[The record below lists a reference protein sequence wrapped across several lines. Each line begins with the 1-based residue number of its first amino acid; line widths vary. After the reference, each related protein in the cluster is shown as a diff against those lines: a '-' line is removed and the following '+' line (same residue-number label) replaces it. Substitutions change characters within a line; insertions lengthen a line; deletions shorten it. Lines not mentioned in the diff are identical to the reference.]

1 MTNKMRNEI
10 VAAVNN
16 MTVAEMRK
24 AAPALGIK
32 NARQYKRE
40 QLSEMIIDAMAAQ
53 KEQELEAQAK
63 AKAEKKSNKKS
74 ASKKSTVK
82 SAEKS
87 NDKRYKADK
96 VEEDD
101 VDALVHEILSA
112 TPAQVDA
119 MDLYSVNRKVLIEVM
134 KQLHC
139 ELWYRTY
146 DKPTMIAKITVALGS
161 AAEEE

>member
-1 MTNKMRNEI
+1 MTKKMRNEI

-63 AKAEKKSNKKS
+63 AEKKS
-74 ASKKSTVK
+74 ASKKSTAK

-96 VEEDD
+96 VEADD

>member
-1 MTNKMRNEI
+1 M
-10 VAAVNN
+10 
-16 MTVAEMRK
+16 
-24 AAPALGIK
+24 
-32 NARQYKRE
+32 
-40 QLSEMIIDAMAAQ
+40 
-53 KEQELEAQAK
+53 
-63 AKAEKKSNKKS
+63 
-74 ASKKSTVK
+74 
-82 SAEKS
+82 
-87 NDKRYKADK
+87 
-96 VEEDD
+96 
-101 VDALVHEILSA
+101 DALVNEILSA

>member
-1 MTNKMRNEI
+1 MTKEMRNEI

-40 QLSEMIIDAMAAQ
+40 QLSEMVVDAMAAQ
-53 KEQELEAQAK
+53 KEQELEVQ

-74 ASKKSTVK
+74 ASKKS
-82 SAEKS
+82 E
-87 NDKRYKADK
+87 KRYKAVK
-96 VEEDD
+96 VEAND
-101 VDALVHEILSA
+101 VDGLVNEILSA
-112 TPAQVDA
+112 TPAQVNE

>member
-63 AKAEKKSNKKS
+63 AEKKSNKKS
-74 ASKKSTVK
+74 ASKKSTAK

-96 VEEDD
+96 VEADD

>member
-1 MTNKMRNEI
+1 MTKEMRNEI

-40 QLSEMIIDAMAAQ
+40 QLSEMVVDAMAAQ

-63 AKAEKKSNKKS
+63 AEKKSNKKS
-74 ASKKSTVK
+74 ASKKSASKK
-82 SAEKS
+82 SE
-87 NDKRYKADK
+87 KRYKAGK
-96 VEEDD
+96 VEADD

-134 KQLHC
+134 KKLHC

>member
-1 MTNKMRNEI
+1 MTKKMRNEI

-63 AKAEKKSNKKS
+63 AEKKSNKKS
-74 ASKKSTVK
+74 ASKKSTAK

>member
-63 AKAEKKSNKKS
+63 AEKKSNKKS
-74 ASKKSTVK
+74 ASKKSTAK

-101 VDALVHEILSA
+101 VDALVNEILSA

>member
-10 VAAVNN
+10 VAVVNN

-63 AKAEKKSNKKS
+63 AEKKSNKKS
-74 ASKKSTVK
+74 ASKKSTAK

-87 NDKRYKADK
+87 NDKRYKANK
-96 VEEDD
+96 VEADD
-101 VDALVHEILSA
+101 VDALVNEILSA

-161 AAEEE
+161 AVEEE

>member
-1 MTNKMRNEI
+1 MTKEMRNEI

-53 KEQELEAQAK
+53 KEQVLEAQAK
-63 AKAEKKSNKKS
+63 VEKKSNKKS
-74 ASKKSTVK
+74 ASNKSAAK

-87 NDKRYKADK
+87 NDKRYKAGM
-96 VEEDD
+96 VEADD
-101 VDALVHEILSA
+101 VDALVHKIRSA
-112 TPAQVDA
+112 TPAQVNE

>member
-63 AKAEKKSNKKS
+63 AEKKSNKKS
-74 ASKKSTVK
+74 ASKKSTAK

-112 TPAQVDA
+112 TPAQVDE

>member
-1 MTNKMRNEI
+1 MTSKMRNEI

-63 AKAEKKSNKKS
+63 AEKKSNKKS
-74 ASKKSTVK
+74 ASKKSTAK

-96 VEEDD
+96 VEADD
-101 VDALVHEILSA
+101 VDALVNEILSA

-146 DKPTMIAKITVALGS
+146 DKPTMIAKITVALSS

>member
-1 MTNKMRNEI
+1 MTKKMRNEI

-63 AKAEKKSNKKS
+63 AEKKSNKKS
-74 ASKKSTVK
+74 TAK

-96 VEEDD
+96 VEADD

-112 TPAQVDA
+112 TPAQVDE

>member
-1 MTNKMRNEI
+1 MTKEMRNEI

-40 QLSEMIIDAMAAQ
+40 QLSEMIVDAMAAQ

-63 AKAEKKSNKKS
+63 VEKKSNKKS
-74 ASKKSTVK
+74 ASNKS
-82 SAEKS
+82 E
-87 NDKRYKADK
+87 KRYKAVK
-96 VEEDD
+96 VEAND
-101 VDALVHEILSA
+101 VDGLVNEILSA
-112 TPAQVDA
+112 TPAQVNE

-134 KQLHC
+134 KKLHC

-161 AAEEE
+161 ATEEE

>member
-1 MTNKMRNEI
+1 MTQKMRNEI

-63 AKAEKKSNKKS
+63 AEKKSNKKS
-74 ASKKSTVK
+74 ASKKSTAK

>member
-1 MTNKMRNEI
+1 MTKEMRNEI

-40 QLSEMIIDAMAAQ
+40 QLSEMVVDAMAAQ

-63 AKAEKKSNKKS
+63 AEKKSNKKS
-74 ASKKSTVK
+74 ASKKS
-82 SAEKS
+82 E
-87 NDKRYKADK
+87 KRYKAVK
-96 VEEDD
+96 VEAND
-101 VDALVHEILSA
+101 VDGLVNEILSA
-112 TPAQVDA
+112 TPAQVNE

-134 KQLHC
+134 KKLHC

>member
-1 MTNKMRNEI
+1 MTKEMRNEI

-40 QLSEMIIDAMAAQ
+40 QLSEMVVDAMATQ
-53 KEQELEAQAK
+53 KEQELEAQ

-74 ASKKSTVK
+74 ASKKS
-82 SAEKS
+82 E
-87 NDKRYKADK
+87 KRYKAVK
-96 VEEDD
+96 VETND
-101 VDALVHEILSA
+101 VDGLVNEILSA
-112 TPAQVDA
+112 TPAQVNE
-119 MDLYSVNRKVLIEVM
+119 MDLYGVNRKVLIEVM
-134 KQLHC
+134 KKLHC

>member
-1 MTNKMRNEI
+1 MTKKMRNEI
-10 VAAVNN
+10 IAAVNN

-40 QLSEMIIDAMAAQ
+40 QLGEMIIDAMAAQ

-63 AKAEKKSNKKS
+63 AEKKSNKKS
-74 ASKKSTVK
+74 ASKKSTAK

-87 NDKRYKADK
+87 NDKRYKANK
-96 VEEDD
+96 VEAD
-101 VDALVHEILSA
+101 VDALVYEILSA
-112 TPAQVDA
+112 TPAQVDE

>member
-1 MTNKMRNEI
+1 MTKEMRNEI
-10 VAAVNN
+10 VAVVNN

-40 QLSEMIIDAMAAQ
+40 QLSEMVVDAMAAQ

-63 AKAEKKSNKKS
+63 AEKKSNKKS
-74 ASKKSTVK
+74 ASKKS
-82 SAEKS
+82 E
-87 NDKRYKADK
+87 KRYKAVK
-96 VEEDD
+96 VEAND
-101 VDALVHEILSA
+101 VDGLVNEILSA
-112 TPAQVDA
+112 TPAQVNE

-134 KQLHC
+134 KKLHC

>member
-1 MTNKMRNEI
+1 MTKKMRNE
-10 VAAVNN
+10 AAVNN
-16 MTVAEMRK
+16 MTVAEIRK

-63 AKAEKKSNKKS
+63 AEKKSNKKS
-74 ASKKSTVK
+74 ASKKSTAK

>member
-1 MTNKMRNEI
+1 MTKEMRNEI

-40 QLSEMIIDAMAAQ
+40 QLSEMIVDAMAAQ

-63 AKAEKKSNKKS
+63 VEKKSNKKS
-74 ASKKSTVK
+74 TTK

-96 VEEDD
+96 VEADD
-101 VDALVHEILSA
+101 VDALVHKILSA
-112 TPAQVDA
+112 TPAQVNE

-161 AAEEE
+161 ATEEE

>member
-1 MTNKMRNEI
+1 MTKKMRNEI

-40 QLSEMIIDAMAAQ
+40 QLGEMIIDAMAAQ

-63 AKAEKKSNKKS
+63 AEKKSNKKS
-74 ASKKSTVK
+74 ASKKSTAK

>member
-40 QLSEMIIDAMAAQ
+40 QLSEMIIDVMAAQ
-53 KEQELEAQAK
+53 KEQELEAQ

-74 ASKKSTVK
+74 ASKKSTAK
-82 SAEKS
+82 AAEKS

-96 VEEDD
+96 VEADD
-101 VDALVHEILSA
+101 VDALVNEILSA

>member
-1 MTNKMRNEI
+1 MTKEMRNEI

-40 QLSEMIIDAMAAQ
+40 QLSEMVVDAMAAQ

-63 AKAEKKSNKKS
+63 AEKKSNKKS
-74 ASKKSTVK
+74 ASKKSTAK

-96 VEEDD
+96 VEADD
-101 VDALVHEILSA
+101 VDTLVHEILSA

>member
-24 AAPALGIK
+24 AAPTLGIK

-63 AKAEKKSNKKS
+63 AEKKSNKKS
-74 ASKKSTVK
+74 ASKKSTAK

-87 NDKRYKADK
+87 SDKRYKADK
-96 VEEDD
+96 VEADD
-101 VDALVHEILSA
+101 VDALVNEILSA